1 MSSSGLKTINFQNM
15 TKDNKHQKLSDSTD
29 TAIAYSTCYA
39 QFFRYEWQEY
49 ASHDYD
55 GELIAPLY
63 PNPKLELRTYDLLK
77 ETEKGY
83 WIGYKGFPFKKWIPK
98 KSKRRYAY
106 PTKEEALKNF
116 ITRTKRRVN
125 ILQRQI
131 ECCKIS
137 ISLAER
143 TVI

>member
-1 MSSSGLKTINFQNM
+1 M
-15 TKDNKHQKLSDSTD
+15 TKDNKHQKLSDST
-29 TAIAYSTCYA
+29 CNV
-39 QFFRYEWQEY
+39 QFYRYECQEY
-49 ASHDYD
+49 ASHDYN
-55 GELIAPLY
+55 GELIASPH

-83 WIGYKGFPFKKWIPK
+83 WIGYQGFSLKKWIPK

-106 PTKEEALKNF
+106 PTKEEALTNF

-131 ECCKIS
+131 ECCQIS

>member
-1 MSSSGLKTINFQNM
+1 M
-15 TKDNKHQKLSDSTD
+15 TTQIKGQKLSDSKD
-29 TAIAYSTCYA
+29 TAIAHNTGYT

-49 ASHDYD
+49 AYHDYD
-55 GELIAPLY
+55 GELIPSPY
-63 PNPKLELRTYDLLK
+63 PNPTLELRAYDLLK

-83 WIGYKGFPFKKWIPK
+83 WIGYKGFSFKKWIPK

>member
-1 MSSSGLKTINFQNM
+1 MIE
-15 TKDNKHQKLSDSTD
+15 DNKQQKLSDSTD

-55 GELIAPLY
+55 GELISPLF
-63 PNPKLELRTYDLLK
+63 PNPKLELRTYDLIK

-83 WIGYKGFPFKKWIPK
+83 WIGYKGFSFKKWIPK
-98 KSKRRYAY
+98 KSKKRYAY
-106 PTKEEALKNF
+106 PTKEEALQNF
-116 ITRTKRRVN
+116 IARTKRRVD
-125 ILQRQI
+125 ILKRQI
-131 ECCKIS
+131 DCCKIA

-143 TVI
+143 KVV

>member
-1 MSSSGLKTINFQNM
+1 M
-15 TKDNKHQKLSDSTD
+15 TKDNKQQKLSDSTD

-55 GELIAPLY
+55 GELISPLF
-63 PNPKLELRTYDLLK
+63 PNPTLELRTYDLIK

-83 WIGYKGFPFKKWIPK
+83 WIGYKGFSFKKWIPK
-98 KSKRRYAY
+98 KSKKRYAY
-106 PTKEEALKNF
+106 PTKEEALQNF
-116 ITRTKRRVN
+116 IARTKRRVD
-125 ILQRQI
+125 ILKRQI
-131 ECCKIS
+131 DCCKIA

-143 TVI
+143 KVV

>member
-1 MSSSGLKTINFQNM
+1 M
-15 TKDNKHQKLSDSTD
+15 TNDNKQQKLSDSTD